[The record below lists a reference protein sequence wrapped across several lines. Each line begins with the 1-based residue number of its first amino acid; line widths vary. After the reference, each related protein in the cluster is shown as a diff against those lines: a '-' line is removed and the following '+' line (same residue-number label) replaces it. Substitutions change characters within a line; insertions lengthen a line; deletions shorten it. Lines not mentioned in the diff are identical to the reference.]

1 MFLSFNGS
9 ADGVLR
15 GRVHALQMLLELATD
30 AKLTQ
35 AVAAD
40 VRPVRASAEV
50 PVHVLAE
57 VFGAR
62 ERLGARRARV
72 RLIAVVQLDVSTQVP
87 DAREQHV
94 ADAAA
99 ELHHAVRVTYEV
111 RLRVLHVVRLH

>member
-1 MFLSFNGS
+1 VSYLVFLSLDGP

-15 GRVHALQMLLELATD
+15 GRVHGLQMLLELASD

-62 ERLGARRARV
+62 ERLGARRARM
-72 RLIAVVQLDVSTQVP
+72 RLVAVVQLDVSTQVP

-99 ELHHAVRVTYEV
+99 ELHHAVRVTYKV
-111 RLRVLHVVRLH
+111 RL